1 LSDTGRRMF
10 FEEFSKLLRKTVT
23 VIMMDGKTYVGNLDG
38 YSPETMS
45 ICLTEAKDEKGR
57 SIPRVFLN
65 GNIVAQILV
74 TEKPFDLKGLAD
86 RLERVFP
93 HNVKLHDD
101 IGVIVVMEKIRV
113 NETGILEGSGIMAER
128 TQKVYDEFMKETRK
142 A

>member
-1 LSDTGRRMF
+1 MSDTGRRMF